1 MNNNLTAK
9 QEAFAVEFVRNGRN
23 GSDAY
28 RSAFGQGK
36 MSDKTIWEKASRM
49 LAEGKVRARIDEL
62 TAPIAA
68 KVEKNLGMTREWVL
82 EQLRQV
88 AAMGM
93 AAEPVLNADGQPVGE
108 YKTNLAASNK
118 ALELI
123 GKEIAAMFVDRK
135 EIRTGTILPEEIEHK
150 DLQVIDAELKR
161 LGIAVPGNAG
171 STSH

>member
-1 MNNNLTAK
+1 MAGLTAK
-9 QEAFAVEFVRNGRN
+9 QEAFAVEYVRNGRN

-28 RSAFGQGK
+28 RKAYQNK
-36 MSDKTIWEKASRM
+36 TTDKQVWEEASKL
-49 LAEGKVRARIDEL
+49 LANPKVAQRVAEL

-82 EQLRQV
+82 EQLRKV

-135 EIRTGTILPEEIEHK
+135 EIRTGTILPEDLEHK